1 MNYEVEKGEL
11 TATNNLHIEQFEL
24 GAKIDNPRAVDMP
37 LDLAIALLKDMN
49 GVINLDVPIT
59 GSLNDPQFSFSGII
73 GDAVLNI
80 MTKAITSPFQ
90 AIASLLG
97 TNEDLSAVQFVAGES
112 ELSESQQPKLDG
124 LAKVLRE
131 REILKLEIKGTAFE
145 SQDWAVLREMALTDR
160 LKTLKSEELNRKSE
174 QKIRPEYVE
183 LDDADAQR
191 LLAQEFAAK
200 FPQLVKKSFF
210 GGFELAKPE
219 MGEFYNVAK
228 QMLAEALPIE
238 QKRLTKLAAARA
250 RAIAKYIVQQG
261 GVPNERVFILEPV
274 VNPPRTDNDI
284 DALLYLK
291 VD

>member
-1 MNYEVEKGEL
+1 V
-11 TATNNLHIEQFEL
+11 
-24 GAKIDNPRAVDMP
+24 
-37 LDLAIALLKDMN
+37 
-49 GVINLDVPIT
+49 
-59 GSLNDPQFSFSGII
+59 QFS
-73 GDAVLNI
+73 
-80 MTKAITSPFQ
+80 
-90 AIASLLG
+90 
-97 TNEDLSAVQFVAGES
+97 AGES
-112 ELSESQQPKLDG
+112 EVSEWQRPKLDG

-131 REILKLEIKGTAFE
+131 REILKLEIRGTAFE
-145 SQDWAVLREMALTDR
+145 SQDWAVLRETALNER
-160 LKTLKSEELNRKSE
+160 LKTLKSEEINRKSE

-200 FPQLVKKSFF
+200 FPQLVKKSFL
-210 GGFELAKPE
+210 GGFELTKPE

-228 QMLAEALPIE
+228 QVLAEALPVE

-261 GVPNERVFILEPV
+261 GVPNERVFILDPA